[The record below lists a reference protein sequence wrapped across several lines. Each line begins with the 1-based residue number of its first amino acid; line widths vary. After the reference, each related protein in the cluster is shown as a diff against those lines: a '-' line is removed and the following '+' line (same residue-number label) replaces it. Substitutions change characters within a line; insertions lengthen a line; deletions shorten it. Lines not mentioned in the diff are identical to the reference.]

1 MKYLLTACLLTTFHL
16 GLVAQCPGTSPYWGL
31 NCFLNSDFI
40 LKFEE
45 ARTRMEQ
52 SAYDFKALA
61 KLEDFSEADVLRVVD
76 AYNASANR
84 FNDVLYKIKDDLLDR
99 HKRKFLVR
107 YPDDYA
113 LQIEA
118 ELNKA
123 SNFYSDNYARTV
135 TELTDGRVQTVTFLA
150 LLPEIIK
157 YGKLAFA
164 LFNKIKQE
172 VRQYNEGMIDQYL
185 IETHRFHSWD
195 EIA

>member
-1 MKYLLTACLLTTFHL
+1 MTYLLTACFTLCFCLNLT
-16 GLVAQCPGTSPYWGL
+16 AQCPGSSPYWGL

-40 LKFEE
+40 MKFEE
-45 ARTRMEQ
+45 ARTRMAQ
-52 SAYDFKALA
+52 SAHDFKALA

-99 HKRKFLVR
+99 RKRKFLVR

-123 SNFYSDNYARTV
+123 SNFYADTYARTV
-135 TELTDGRVQTVTFLA
+135 TDLTDGRVQTVSFIT

-164 LFNKIKQE
+164 LFNKIKKE

>member
-1 MKYLLTACLLTTFHL
+1 MKYLIT
-16 GLVAQCPGTSPYWGL
+16 LVAIISLSGSATAQCPGNSPYWGL

-45 ARTRMEQ
+45 ARSRAEQ
-52 SAYDFKALA
+52 SVHDFKTMS
-61 KLEDFSEADVLRVVD
+61 EQEEFSEDDIQRVMD

-84 FNDVLYKIKDDLLDR
+84 FNDVLYKIKDDLLD
-99 HKRKFLVR
+99 KRKRKYLIR

-123 SNFYSDNYARTV
+123 SNFYDENYARTV
-135 TELTDGRVQTVTFLA
+135 TEITGGRVQTVAFLT

-157 YGKLAFA
+157 YFKVGIA
-164 LFNKIKQE
+164 LFKKVKKEIRK
-172 VRQYNEGMIDQYL
+172 YNEELIDLHL
-185 IETHRFHSWD
+185 IQAYRFHSWD

>member
-1 MKYLLTACLLTTFHL
+1 MKYLITLIVIIGVSGTTT
-16 GLVAQCPGTSPYWGL
+16 AQCPGNSPYWGL

-45 ARTRMEQ
+45 ARSRAEQ
-52 SAYDFKALA
+52 SVHDFKAMSA
-61 KLEDFSEADVLRVVD
+61 QEEFSEEDVQRVMD

-84 FNDVLYKIKDDLLDR
+84 FNDVLYKIKDDLLD
-99 HKRKFLVR
+99 KRKRKYLVR

-123 SNFYSDNYARTV
+123 SNFYDENYARTV
-135 TELTDGRVQTVTFLA
+135 TEVTGGRVQTVAFLT

-157 YGKLAFA
+157 YFKVGIA
-164 LFNKIKQE
+164 LFKKVKKEIRK
-172 VRQYNEGMIDQYL
+172 YNEELMDLHL
-185 IETHRFHSWD
+185 IQAYRFHSWD

>member
-1 MKYLLTACLLTTFHL
+1 MKFFFSVSLFLTIHL
-16 GLVAQCPGTSPYWGL
+16 SLGAQCPGTSPYWGL
-31 NCFLNSDFI
+31 NCFLNSDFMI
-40 LKFEE
+40 KFEE

-52 SAYDFKALA
+52 SAHDFKALA
-61 KLEDFSEADVLRVVD
+61 KQESFSEDDVLRVVD

-99 HKRKFLVR
+99 NKRKFLVR

-123 SNFYSDNYARTV
+123 SNFYGDTYARAV
-135 TELTDGRVQTVTFLA
+135 TELTDGRVQTVSFIA

-164 LFNKIKQE
+164 LFNKVKKE
-172 VRQYNEGMIDQYL
+172 LRQYNEGMIDQYL